1 MPSARTAPNPEKRT
15 PEPAIDS
22 DVIIET
28 VRTRGDL
35 DAFVRYQLEL
45 YAGDPYFVA
54 PIVAERRDFLNRD
67 KNPFFSHAEVQL
79 SVAKRDGRVVGRIAA
94 IDDALWNQFHNAE
107 TGFFGMFDAPD
118 DPAIAAALLDC
129 AAEFARSRGMKTL
142 TGPVNLS
149 TNHECGLLVEGFGF
163 MPAMMMPYNFRYYG
177 ALLEGW
183 GLRKMKD
190 LYAYDL
196 STSRAPPEKVVRVA
210 QRLQEQQG
218 VRVRPIDL
226 RQLPEEIRRLKSIYN
241 AMMDPAWLFLP
252 MNEEEFDGI
261 VARLR
266 PLVRVRPELCLIA
279 EVRGEPVAFS
289 ITLPDANRAIQA
301 AGGFLTRWGLPV
313 GLARMAWATRNIER
327 LRVLLFGIKPGF
339 RRRGLDALLYLETLR
354 TARRLGYDGAELG
367 WVTEDNE
374 LMVRAIESMGARR
387 YKTYRIYERAL

>member
-1 MPSARTAPNPEKRT
+1 MPVARTAPRAPTHFDAAR
-15 PEPAIDS
+15 DS
-22 DVIIET
+22 TIVVET
-28 VRTRGDL
+28 VRRRADL
-35 DAFVRYQLEL
+35 DAFIRYQLEL
-45 YAGDPYFVA
+45 YAGDPYFVP
-54 PIVAERRDFLNRD
+54 PIVAERRDFLDRD
-67 KNPFFSHAEVQL
+67 KNPFFSHAEVEL
-79 SVAKRDGRVVGRIAA
+79 SVARRNGKIVGRIAA

-107 TGFFGMFDAPD
+107 TGFFGLFDAPD
-118 DPAIAAALLDC
+118 DPAVAAVLLDR

-142 TGPVNLS
+142 TGPVNIS
-149 TNHECGLLVEGFGF
+149 TNHECGVLVEGFDF
-163 MPAMMMPYNFRYYG
+163 PPAMMMPYNFRYYG

-196 STSRAPPEKVVRVA
+196 STALAPPEKVVRVA
-210 QRLQEQQG
+210 ERLREQQG

-226 RQLPEEIRRLKSIYN
+226 RQLPEEIRRLKHIYN

-252 MNEEEFDGI
+252 LNEEEFDGI

-301 AGGFLTRWGLPV
+301 AGGYLTRWGLPV
-313 GLARMAWATRNIER
+313 GLARMAWAARNIER

-387 YKTYRIYERAL
+387 YKMYRIYERPL

>member
-1 MPSARTAPNPEKRT
+1 MPATRPRPAASPEH
-15 PEPAIDS
+15 S
-22 DVIIET
+22 DVVVEP
-28 VRTRGDL
+28 VRTRAEL
-35 DAFVRYQLEL
+35 DTFIRYQLEL
-45 YAGDPYFVA
+45 YAGNPYFVP
-54 PIVAERRDFLNRD
+54 PIVAERRDFLDRK
-67 KNPFFSHAEVQL
+67 KNPFFSHAEVEL
-79 SVAKRDGRVVGRIAA
+79 YLARRGGEVVGRIAA
-94 IDDALWNQFHNAE
+94 IDDALWNQFHDAE

-118 DPAIAAALLDC
+118 DAGVAAALLDR

-149 TNHECGLLVEGFGF
+149 TNHDCGTLVEGFDF
-163 MPAMMMPYNFRYYG
+163 PPAMMMPYNFQYYG
-177 ALLEGW
+177 GLLEGW

-190 LYAYDL
+190 LYAYEL
-196 STSRAPPEKVVRVA
+196 STAMAPPEKVVRVA
-210 QRLQEQQG
+210 DRLREQQG

-226 RQLPEEIRRLKSIYN
+226 RQLPEEIRRLKNIYN

-279 EVRGEPVAFS
+279 EVRGEPVAFC
-289 ITLPDANRAIQA
+289 ITLPDMNRSIQA
-301 AGGFLTRWGLPV
+301 AGGYLTRWGLPV
-313 GLARMAWATRNIER
+313 GLARMALAARRIDR

-354 TARRLGYDGAELG
+354 TARRLGYDGGELG
-367 WVTEDNE
+367 WVTEDND

-387 YKTYRIYERAL
+387 YKTYRIYERSL

>member
-1 MPSARTAPNPEKRT
+1 MPATRTTSVAKETLGNPSE
-15 PEPAIDS
+15 S
-22 DVIIET
+22 NVIVET
-28 VRTRGDL
+28 VRTRADL
-35 DAFVRYQLEL
+35 DAFIRYQLDL
-45 YAGDPYFVA
+45 YAGNPYFVA

-67 KNPFFSHAEVQL
+67 KNPFFSHAEVEL
-79 SVAKRDGRVVGRIAA
+79 SVARRDGRVVGRIAA

-118 DPAIAAALLDC
+118 DPAVAAALLDR

-149 TNHECGLLVEGFGF
+149 TNHECGLLVEGFDF
-163 MPAMMMPYNFRYYG
+163 PPAMMMPYNFRYYG

-196 STSRAPPEKVVRVA
+196 STALAPPEKVVRVA

-226 RQLPEEIRRLKSIYN
+226 GQLPEEIRRLKSIYN

-301 AGGFLTRWGLPV
+301 AGGYLTHWGLPV
-313 GLARMAWATRNIER
+313 GLAKMAWAARKIER

-354 TARRLGYDGAELG
+354 TARRLGYDGGELG

-387 YKTYRIYERAL
+387 YKTYRIYERPL